1 MSETA
6 IEIVNMY
13 IRIKQAVPSRF
24 ESSYLQFLLQVVHRV
39 KFLASMITNLWSPF
53 VLDSIPTPTVH
64 FPKTKQYL
72 RASDISSTIHI
83 TCTRQRIGHLIAS
96 MDLIQAKLLNP
107 LHPYLT
113 PITSSLP
120 TPINDAIITLL
131 GAPCHSALLLDL
143 DITSHPE
150 CLSLAISKAL
160 GIAIITAAS
169 IVKIPQ
175 IIKLVRSRSAAGLSF
190 PSYLLESAS
199 FLITLA
205 YNIRSAFPFST
216 YGESALILAQDVVI
230 SVLILQYQ
238 NKSAAA
244 ATFVA
249 AVAAGVYA
257 LIVSDTLVS
266 TEQMKLLQGAAG
278 ILSIASKLPQIAT
291 VYTQGGTGQLSAFA
305 VFNYLL
311 GSASRIFTTL
321 QEVDD
326 KLILYS
332 FIAGFVL
339 NAVLA
344 AQMVYY
350 WNSPATARHAAE
362 ADTKAVKFTVGQ
374 DGKAGM
380 AMGESKAVASGEEVQ
395 RPGSSSGRVRRRG

>member
-1 MSETA
+1 
-6 IEIVNMY
+6 
-13 IRIKQAVPSRF
+13 
-24 ESSYLQFLLQVVHRV
+24 
-39 KFLASMITNLWSPF
+39 
-53 VLDSIPTPTVH
+53 
-64 FPKTKQYL
+64 
-72 RASDISSTIHI
+72 
-83 TCTRQRIGHLIAS
+83 
-96 MDLIQAKLLNP
+96 MDLIQSKLLDP
-107 LHPYLT
+107 LHPYLK

-120 TPINDAIITLL
+120 APINNAIITLL

-143 DITSHPE
+143 DLISHPE
-150 CLSLAISKAL
+150 CVSLAISKAL
-160 GIAIITAAS
+160 GITIITAAS

-175 IIKLVRSRSAAGLSF
+175 ILKLLRSGSSSGLSF
-190 PSYLLESAS
+190 SSYLLESAS

-216 YGESALILAQDVVI
+216 YGETSLILAQDVVI

-249 AVAAGVYA
+249 AVAAAIYA

-266 TEQMKLLQGAAG
+266 TEQMKLLQGGAG
-278 ILSIASKLPQIAT
+278 VLSIASKLPQIAT
-291 VYTQGGTGQLSAFA
+291 VYSQGGTGQLSAFA

-332 FIAGFVL
+332 FIAGFTL

-350 WNSPATARHAAE
+350 WNSPTTAMHAGE
-362 ADTKAVKFTVGQ
+362 ADTKSVKFAVGQ
-374 DGKAGM
+374 DGKAGI
-380 AMGESKAVASGEEVQ
+380 ATEEVQ